1 MSEEHGEQEE
11 VREREVLHALIWLLR
26 ALNDNQAHG
35 RADAKVVIGM
45 AEQQAAGIVRDSPLY
60 DKVMQRAQEERF
72 LVYEED
78 SATAQTL
85 SSATGDLE
93 PYTFTHDALEMLRWA
108 DALGI

>member
-1 MSEEHGEQEE
+1 MSEERGEQEE

-35 RADAKVVIGM
+35 RADAK
-45 AEQQAAGIVRDSPLY
+45 DSPLY